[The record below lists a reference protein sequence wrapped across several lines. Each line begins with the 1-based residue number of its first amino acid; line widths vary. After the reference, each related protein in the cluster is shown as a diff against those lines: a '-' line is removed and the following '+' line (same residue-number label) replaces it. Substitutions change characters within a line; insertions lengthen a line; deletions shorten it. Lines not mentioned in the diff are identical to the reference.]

1 MKSDTKKS
9 GKGSKRKV
17 SPRARAVPAAPTF
30 FGWGDKSHEA
40 VQAFHGRVELNGRP
54 DRLGKL
60 PAADAA
66 LPREHADLISEL
78 SRLVG
83 RAGSLDL
90 PRTRQALSE
99 LVRTAAQEVADR
111 MATNLRGVRSMIESA
126 ARAPD

>member
-40 VQAFHGRVELNGRP
+40 LQALHGPVG
-54 DRLGKL
+54 
-60 PAADAA
+60 

-111 MATNLRGVRSMIESA
+111 MATNLRGIRSMIESA

>member
-1 MKSDTKKS
+1 MKSIARKA
-9 GKGSKRKV
+9 GKASKPRV
-17 SPRARAVPAAPTF
+17 SPRASAALAAPA
-30 FGWGDKSHEA
+30 G
-40 VQAFHGRVELNGRP
+40 
-54 DRLGKL
+54 
-60 PAADAA
+60 
-66 LPREHADLISEL
+66 LPRERADLISEL

-111 MATNLRGVRSMIESA
+111 MSTNLRGVRSMIESA

>member
-1 MKSDTKKS
+1 MKSTTRKA
-9 GKGSKRKV
+9 GKASKQKV
-17 SPRARAVPAAPTF
+17 PPRASAAPAAPKF

-40 VQAFHGRVELNGRP
+40 VQAFHGRVDLNACPG
-54 DRLGKL
+54 LGKP
-60 PAADAA
+60 PATDAA

-78 SRLVG
+78 SRLVD

-111 MATNLRGVRSMIESA
+111 MSTNLRGIRSLVESA
-126 ARAPD
+126 ARASD